1 MRGIAEA
8 MLLLVIVVRFAW
20 RGRTHDPT
28 VSTRVAL

>member
-1 MRGIAEA
+1 